1 MECLRVKLY
10 TPTGIFKNPLSI
22 KGIEIYPLP
31 PYSTII
37 GLIYRAMGRKWNGE
51 HFQISIQGDY
61 QAIYRDYV
69 WFKKYNFKDKELGR
83 LPLQIPILYN
93 LWLLIHIKASEEL
106 LNEIESGLKE
116 PKDLLFL
123 SGGEYPVKV
132 EEVKRVKCFEKRLS
146 EEETVA
152 LNYNAYIPKEF
163 KEKISSSGT
172 GEGVLFSL
180 SYFYKNSQ
188 KPKTYSWVDA
198 Y

>member
-22 KGIEIYPLP
+22 KGIEVYPLP

-37 GLIYRAMGRKWNGE
+37 GLIYQAMGRKWNGE

-106 LNEIESGLKE
+106 
-116 PKDLLFL
+116 
-123 SGGEYPVKV
+123 
-132 EEVKRVKCFEKRLS
+132 
-146 EEETVA
+146 
-152 LNYNAYIPKEF
+152 
-163 KEKISSSGT
+163 
-172 GEGVLFSL
+172 
-180 SYFYKNSQ
+180 
-188 KPKTYSWVDA
+188 
-198 Y
+198 